1 MRTTEEQFEK
11 WLMAPSEDEHLEFKE
26 AKWRYD
32 FEKLVKY
39 CCALSNEGGGRI
51 LLGITNALP
60 RRVIGT
66 QAFSNIQRTHS
77 GIVERLHIR
86 IDTEKYNHADGRVL
100 VFHVPSR
107 PRGLPIQ
114 YKGAY
119 WMRRGEELVPMLP
132 DMLHRI
138 FDEATPDFSS
148 EICTDATLQDLAP
161 EAILEF
167 RHRWA
172 VKSQNKE
179 LMQLSDHQLLNDA
192 QLLVGSAVTYAAL
205 VLLGNPTSLTRLLP
219 NAEVIFEYRS
229 SEAEIEFQQREE
241 FRRGFFLFHDV
252 LWKLINQRND
262 LQHFRD
268 GLFLLDIQTFNEDVI
283 REAVLNAVCHRDYRN
298 QGSVFVRQYPR
309 KIVIESPGGLPEGI
323 TPNNLLYRQMP
334 RNRTIAEALA
344 KTGLVERAGQGFD
357 KIFRACCR
365 ESKALPDF
373 SGTDEYLVLLTLQ
386 GAIQD
391 PDFLQYLQKIGDET
405 QSSFTVDDFLVLY
418 HIRKDVQIPDN
429 LTFRVGHLLE
439 SGAIERTGTGR
450 GIKYILSKKFYS
462 LTAKRGKYTSRRGL
476 DRETNK
482 ELLIKHLHHF
492 EKGTLQ
498 EFYQVLP
505 SLSRHQIYNLL
516 KSLKGEGRV
525 RVIGKTS
532 GSYWELVQ

>member
-26 AKWRYD
+26 AKRRYD

-86 IDTEKYNHADGRVL
+86 IDTEEYNHANGRVL
-100 VFHVPSR
+100 IFHVHPR

-172 VKSQNKE
+172 VKSQNEE

>member
-26 AKWRYD
+26 AKRRYD

-132 DMLHRI
+132 DMLRRI
-138 FDEATPDFSS
+138 FDEAIPDFSS

-172 VKSQNKE
+172 VKSQNEE

-309 KIVIESPGGLPEGI
+309 KIVIESPGGFPEGI

-365 ESKALPDF
+365 ESKALPNF

-391 PDFLQYLQKIGDET
+391 PAFLQYLQKIGDET

-429 LTFRVGHLLE
+429 LTFRVGNLLE